1 MATLDPR
8 SLARLGEL
16 LWGYRRALDR
26 LEFALTVQLVL
37 QDQQRADWNSHVSDL
52 VDEIAERIGLLDVER
67 TVLLG
72 DGPTSLTE
80 LIDTAPEPWPALLTD
95 HQAELRAVGTRI
107 DELMRRHHIVLDESR
122 DAIRRLT
129 DSLTT
134 FESPTGYDRRGQTTA
149 TQRAS
154 ILFDGTV

>member
-1 MATLDPR
+1 MATLDAR
-8 SLARLGEL
+8 SLARLGEV

-26 LEFALTVQLVL
+26 LEFALTVQLLL
-37 QDQQRADWNSHVSDL
+37 QDHQRADWNAHVTDL

-67 TVLLG
+67 TVLVG
-72 DGPTSLTE
+72 EGPTSLTT
-80 LIDTAPEPWPALLTD
+80 LIEDAPEPWPSLLSD
-95 HQAELRAVGTRI
+95 HQQELQAVGRRI

-134 FESPTGYDRRGQTTA
+134 FQSPTGYDRRGQTTA
-149 TQRAS
+149 APRSS

>member
-8 SLARLGEL
+8 SLARLGEV
-16 LWGYRRALDR
+16 LWGYRRALDK
-26 LEFALTVQLVL
+26 LEFALTVQLAL
-37 QDQQRADWNSHVSDL
+37 QDQQRADWNSHVADL

-72 DGPTSLTE
+72 DEPTSLTE
-80 LIDTAPEPWPALLTD
+80 LIDTAPEPWPALLGD
-95 HQAELRAVGTRI
+95 HQTELRAVGSRI

-134 FESPTGYDRRGQTTA
+134 FESPTGYDRRGLTTNA
-149 TQRAS
+149 SRSS